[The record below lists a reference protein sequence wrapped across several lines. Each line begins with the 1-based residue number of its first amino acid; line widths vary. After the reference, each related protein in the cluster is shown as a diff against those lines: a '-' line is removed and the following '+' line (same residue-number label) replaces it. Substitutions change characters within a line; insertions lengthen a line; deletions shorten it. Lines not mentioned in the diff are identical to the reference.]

1 MQKLS
6 NTDVYIEC

>member
-6 NTDVYIEC
+6 NGFLK